1 MANEDKTDDTGAG
14 AAHSVIEGYKGTRD
28 APPLGTRMLP
38 EGTFSDDVVIVTGG
52 GSGIGKG
59 IAIEF
64 ARCGASVVIL
74 GRDADR
80 RQAGI
85 DAVVEAGGRAI
96 GVGCDVRHADQIA
109 AAFDKAE
116 AEFGP
121 VTILINNAAGN
132 FPAAAEDVSANGF
145 RAVTSIVLDGTF
157 LMSTEFARRR
167 IADGLGGAILNI
179 GATYAWTGG
188 PGTAHSA
195 AAKAGVSNLTMSLAV
210 EWGPHDIRVNCI
222 APGLYVHG
230 DRREHMKLNDDE
242 YVEDRQPALRT
253 GQVHELGWAATY
265 LCSDYAA
272 FCSGHTFVL
281 DGANWLRRNL
291 RMPKFEPVRSWLPE
305 RSF

>member
-1 MANEDKTDDTGAG
+1 M
-14 AAHSVIEGYKGTRD
+14 EGYKGTRE
-28 APPLGTRMLP
+28 APAFGARMLP
-38 EGTFSDDVVIVTGG
+38 EGTFADDVVIVTGG

-64 ARCGASVVIL
+64 GRCGAAVVIV
-74 GRDADR
+74 GRDPAR
-80 RQAGI
+80 RQSGI
-85 DAVVEAGGRAI
+85 EAVEAVGGRAI
-96 GVGCDVRHADQIA
+96 GVACDVRDADQIK
-109 AAFDKAE
+109 AAFDTAE
-116 AEFGP
+116 AAFGP
-121 VTILINNAAGN
+121 VTVVINNAAGN
-132 FPAAAEDVSANGF
+132 FPAAAEDISKNGF
-145 RAVTSIVLDGTF
+145 NAVIGIVLGGTF

-167 IADGLGGAILNI
+167 IADGRGGAILNI

-188 PGTAHSA
+188 PGTAPSA
-195 AAKAGVSNLTMSLAV
+195 AAKAGVSNLTQSLAV

-230 DRREHMKLNDDE
+230 DRREHMKLNGDD
-242 YVEDRQPALRT
+242 YVEDHQPALRT

-281 DGANWLRRNL
+281 DGANWLRRTL

-305 RSF
+305 RKD